1 MDESCQNILQ
11 QKLDN
16 EYQKPDGALWIIVA
30 SFDLCLLFF
39 CVAKLC
45 KMPTKNAGVSRFNM
59 NNYLRILGTSNFF
72 FALANYVRGIYV
84 LLSDTKFEADDLSTL
99 FFGNSPFAF
108 WQLSFSIGVCFQ
120 IASKIQVVIR
130 MLEFSLNDGNIEDR
144 RIKCF
149 GVTLWSSLALFSAT
163 SVICAAILF
172 FDSLRGGSRDLFLS
186 MTTVIVAL
194 RFFYYMFLAILF
206 TWAGALRYR

>member
-45 KMPTKNAGVSRFNM
+45 KMPTKSAGVSRFNM
-59 NNYLRILGTSNFF
+59 NNCLRILF
-72 FALANYVRGIYV
+72 
-84 LLSDTKFEADDLSTL
+84 
-99 FFGNSPFAF
+99 
-108 WQLSFSIGVCFQ
+108 
-120 IASKIQVVIR
+120 
-130 MLEFSLNDGNIEDR
+130 LN

-163 SVICAAILF
+163 CVICAAILF
-172 FDSLRGGSRDLFLS
+172 FDSLQGGSRDLFLS
-186 MTTVIVAL
+186 MTAVIVAL

-206 TWAGALRYR
+206 TWAGALMCIDEQHHNCALHHR